1 MNAGMHNLSG
11 LHLLLT
17 YGCTSACDHCFVYGS
32 PRSDQVFTIAQVREI
47 IRQAREVPSVK
58 AFYFE
63 GGEPFLYYAHL
74 LEGVRLA
81 REAGYDCG
89 IVSNSYWASSVEDA
103 EAYLRPLADLGI
115 IDLSVSDD
123 EFHADPTAATSR
135 AENARRAAEN
145 LGLPV
150 GKICLAP
157 PHAVPGDGRGGEPVT
172 GGDIMFKGR
181 AVDTLVDDLPARPA
195 ASFTACEQEDFRDVG
210 RVHIDPLGWVHIC
223 QGIVAG
229 NLWEKPLKKVIAE
242 YNPEGDPIIGPL
254 LRGGPVELAKT
265 YGIDVGERFIDAC
278 HMCFLIRRALIHRFP
293 TILTPPRIYGLTK
306 DSQQ

>member
-1 MNAGMHNLSG
+1 MHNLSG

-58 AFYFE
+58 TFYFE

-81 REAGYDCG
+81 RAAGYDCG

-103 EAYLRPLADLGI
+103 ELYLRPLAELGI
-115 IDLSVSDD
+115 ADLSVSDD
-123 EFHADPTAATSR
+123 EFHSDPATGPSR

-150 GKICLAP
+150 SKICLTP
-157 PHAVPGDGRGGEPVT
+157 PCAVPGDGRGGEPVI
-172 GGDIMFKGR
+172 GGDITFKGR
-181 AVDTLVDDLPARPA
+181 AVDNLIGNLPTRPA
-195 ASFTACEQEDFRDVG
+195 ASFTSCDQENFLDVG
-210 RVHIDPLGWVHIC
+210 RVHIDPFGWIHLC
-223 QGIVAG
+223 QGLVAG
-229 NLWEKPLKKVIAE
+229 NLFEKPLQDIIAE
-242 YNPEGDPIIGPL
+242 YDPEHDPIIGPL
-254 LRGGPVELAKT
+254 IRGGPAELAQT
-265 YGIDVGERFIDAC
+265 HAIDIGERFVSAC
-278 HMCFLIRRALIHRFP
+278 HMCFLARRALLERFP
-293 TILTPPRIYGLTK
+293 TILTPPRVYGLT
-306 DSQQ
+306 DDARQ